1 MEKHQ
6 TCSPALIISSPEQII
21 PLSFNIFPNKL
32 AHEVPINIFFSIVL
46 ATPFIKKLDFS
57 RYPTISMIY
66 SILYDIS
73 TLPLL
78 NHGF

>member
-6 TCSPALIISSPEQII
+6 TCSPALITSSPEQTV

-32 AHEVPINIFFSIVL
+32 AHEVPINIFFLIVL

-57 RYPTISMIY
+57 RYPTNSMIY

-73 TLPLL
+73 TLSLL
-78 NHGF
+78 DHGF